1 MASFVNNSSCVAI
14 AEIKGLLFRGGGNVV
29 SHFSSLCAST
39 FVSVIQFS
47 VELVASEAD
56 VFSVTVKIGL
66 VVSAQSKV

>member
-14 AEIKGLLFRGGGNVV
+14 AEIKGLLFRGNVV